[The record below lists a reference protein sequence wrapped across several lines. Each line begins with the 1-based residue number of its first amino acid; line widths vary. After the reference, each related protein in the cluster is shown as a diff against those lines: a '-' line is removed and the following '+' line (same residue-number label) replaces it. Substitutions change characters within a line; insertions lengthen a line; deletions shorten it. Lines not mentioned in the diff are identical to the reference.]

1 MEMAKKV
8 TVSFVDD
15 LDGKTA
21 ADETVAFT
29 LDGVAYEIDLST
41 KNAKKLRAALQ
52 PWIEAGRRV
61 GGRRRSSIVGTS
73 RITTEPRESA
83 AIRVWAR
90 KHGYQVARR
99 GRSQPT
105 SWTPFGLLAR
115 QKHRSGG
122 PLRHFRQRPITREL
136 APNVLWSWATE
147 TPDGVTSSRA
157 GGSELRVAMSSD
169 GT

>member
-1 MEMAKKV
+1 MRVVVAVQLTGNCRKVVMEMAKKV

-29 LDGVAYEIDLST
+29 LDGVAYEIDQST

-61 GGRRRSSIVGTS
+61 GGRRRSSIVGVS
-73 RITTEPRESA
+73 RTATEPRESA

-90 KHGYQVARR
+90 THGYQVARR
-99 GRSQPT
+99 GRIPADVVDA
-105 SWTPFGLLAR
+105 FRAAGLG
-115 QKHRSGG
+115 RSTDAVV
-122 PLRHFRQRPITREL
+122 R
-136 APNVLWSWATE
+136 V
-147 TPDGVTSSRA
+147 VTSGNDR
-157 GGSELRVAMSSD
+157 
-169 GT
+169 

>member
-15 LDGKTA
+15 FDGKTA

-29 LDGVAYEIDLST
+29 LDGVAYEVDLST

-61 GGRRRSSIVGTS
+61 GGRRRSSIIGAS
-73 RITTEPRESA
+73 RTVTEPRESV

-90 KHGYQVARR
+90 NHGYQVARR
-99 GRSQPT
+99 GTIR
-105 SWTPFGLLAR
+105 ADVVDA
-115 QKHRSGG
+115 
-122 PLRHFRQRPITREL
+122 FR
-136 APNVLWSWATE
+136 A
-147 TPDGVTSSRA
+147 A
-157 GGSELRVAMSSD
+157 G
-169 GT
+169 

>member
-61 GGRRRSSIVGTS
+61 GGRRRNDRRREQDSDRATRVRGHPRVGAYARLSGSPPRQDPS
-73 RITTEPRESA
+73 RRP
-83 AIRVWAR
+83 
-90 KHGYQVARR
+90 
-99 GRSQPT
+99 GR
-105 SWTPFGLLAR
+105 L
-115 QKHRSGG
+115 SGC
-122 PLRHFRQRPITREL
+122 
-136 APNVLWSWATE
+136 
-147 TPDGVTSSRA
+147 
-157 GGSELRVAMSSD
+157 
-169 GT
+169 

>member
-8 TVSFVDD
+8 TVSFLDD

-61 GGRRRSSIVGTS
+61 GGRRRSSIVAAS
-73 RITTEPRESA
+73 RTAAEPPEAA

-90 KHGYQVARR
+90 THGHQVARR
-99 GRSQPT
+99 GRIPADVVDA
-105 SWTPFGLLAR
+105 FRAAGLG
-115 QKHRSGG
+115 RS
-122 PLRHFRQRPITREL
+122 
-136 APNVLWSWATE
+136 TE
-147 TPDGVTSSRA
+147 AVVRVVTSGNDR
-157 GGSELRVAMSSD
+157 
-169 GT
+169 

>member
-61 GGRRRSSIVGTS
+61 GGRRRRSIVGTS

-90 KHGYQVARR
+90 THGYQVARR

-122 PLRHFRQRPITREL
+122 PLRHPATTDNPRARPKRPLEL
-136 APNVLWSWATE
+136 GDRNPGWRDVVACRRV
-147 TPDGVTSSRA
+147 
-157 GGSELRVAMSSD
+157 RVAC
-169 GT
+169 GNVV

>member
-15 LDGKTA
+15 LDGKSA

-41 KNAKKLRAALQ
+41 KNAKKLRAAHPLQ

-61 GGRRRSSIVGTS
+61 GGRRRSSIVGAS
-73 RITTEPRESA
+73 RIAAEPRESA

-90 KHGYQVARR
+90 EHGYQVARR
-99 GRSQPT
+99 GRIPVDVVD
-105 SWTPFGLLAR
+105 A
-115 QKHRSGG
+115 
-122 PLRHFRQRPITREL
+122 FR
-136 APNVLWSWATE
+136 A
-147 TPDGVTSSRA
+147 A
-157 GGSELRVAMSSD
+157 G
-169 GT
+169 

>member
-1 MEMAKKV
+1 MMEMAKKV

-29 LDGVAYEIDLST
+29 LDGGAYEIDLST

-61 GGRRRSSIVGTS
+61 GGRRRSSIVGAS
-73 RITTEPRESA
+73 RTATEPRESA

-90 KHGYQVARR
+90 NHGYQVARR
-99 GRSQPT
+99 GRIP
-105 SWTPFGLLAR
+105 ADVVDA
-115 QKHRSGG
+115 
-122 PLRHFRQRPITREL
+122 FR
-136 APNVLWSWATE
+136 A
-147 TPDGVTSSRA
+147 A
-157 GGSELRVAMSSD
+157 G
-169 GT
+169 